1 MITILR
7 NKDINDKLV
16 FEAKDDDTPIG
27 SVTCSTD
34 GETLFV
40 EKLETS
46 YIMLVD
52 GLMRTAMNYALN
64 HYINNCTVNMQS
76 ETVWN
81 ELQKRGFVQN
91 NDNHISDIDNFF
103 TSHKSCKK

>member
-46 YIMLVD
+46 YLSLI
-52 GLMRTAMNYALN
+52 
-64 HYINNCTVNMQS
+64 
-76 ETVWN
+76 
-81 ELQKRGFVQN
+81 
-91 NDNHISDIDNFF
+91 HI
-103 TSHKSCKK
+103 